1 MANPD
6 ELLHSAARNKKRRPA
21 ELHREM
27 IRDIPVENPPR
38 EGAPLPPRP
47 HYQLH
52 TGHSAYNAL
61 MRSHDRVRPRIGR

>member
-6 ELLHSAARNKKRRPA
+6 ELLRSAARNKKRRPPKPRREIPA
-21 ELHREM
+21 E
-27 IRDIPVENPPR
+27 IPPQECEPM
-38 EGAPLPPRP
+38 PLRP

-52 TGHSAYNAL
+52 TGHSAYSAL